1 MQPPGSAGRGNTLK
15 AQIKADAGTAQEPNT
30 CSGAL
35 TLARGNNMPEEV
47 GGTGMEAKRK
57 LCT

>member
-15 AQIKADAGTAQEPNT
+15 AQIKADAGTAQGPNT